1 MSDFFD
7 NQQIFQIIR
16 KRFIHFVIIGI
27 AAIVLAAVFSSPM
40 FITPKFKSTAR
51 IYPSNLGEM
60 SEESYTEQMLEIIR
74 SVDIKLRMF
83 DAFHLDEVY
92 KINKMDPKFKTS
104 MLGIYNKNVS
114 TTKTEFETVEVS
126 VLDKDPVRAA
136 NMCDSL
142 IHFYNEKVREMH
154 SAKQWEL
161 VKVVEDDIAK
171 RTAERDSIR
180 QLLDRFRIQYNV
192 FDIVAQEPEITR
204 GYMRALTDGSGN
216 IANKKEIG
224 RIYENLMEK
233 GAEIHIMERR
243 FESLVQAI
251 NELRSAHD
259 KSLSEAQKKITYAHI
274 VQKPL
279 IADEKATPVR
289 WVIVALSLASA
300 LFMAL
305 LIFVFLDSKK

>member
-1 MSDFFD
+1 MS
-7 NQQIFQIIR
+7 
-16 KRFIHFVIIGI
+16 K
-27 AAIVLAAVFSSPM
+27 
-40 FITPKFKSTAR
+40 
-51 IYPSNLGEM
+51 
-60 SEESYTEQMLEIIR
+60 ESYTEQMLEIIR

-83 DAFHLDEVY
+83 DAFHLDEDYRVS
-92 KINKMDPKFKTS
+92 KKEPKYLS
-104 MLGIYNKNVS
+104 LMLGLYNKYVS
-114 TTKTEFETVEVS
+114 TTKTEFETVEIS
-126 VLDKDPVRAA
+126 VLDKDPVKAA

-180 QLLDRFRIQYNV
+180 QLLDKLRLQYSV

-204 GYMRALTDGSGN
+204 GYMKALVAGDGN
-216 IANKKEIG
+216 IGNKKEIS

-251 NELRSAHD
+251 NELKSSLD
-259 KSLSEAQKKITYAHI
+259 KSLSEAQKRITYAHI

-279 IADEKATPVR
+279 VSDKKATPVR
-289 WVIVALSLASA
+289 RVIVALSLASA

-305 LIFVFLDSKK
+305 LVFVFLDSKK